1 MVKRDYYIILGISR
15 SESSAG
21 IHEAFRRL
29 AKKYHPD
36 LSGPEATE
44 TFQEISQAYNTL
56 SDPEQRRSYD
66 QTLRQRESF
75 LRSEPLEEA
84 GRQGRYRPEPL
95 VPQPMSILHDF
106 QTIRPSFDALFDRM
120 LRNFTGI
127 EVSKG
132 ERIEDLNVEVVLS
145 PPEAARGVLA
155 PIGVPVF
162 RPCSLCSG
170 SGRDWLAPCMACG
183 GQGMIEHEMTVP
195 VRIPP
200 MVRDRTVIEVP
211 IEGLGIHN
219 FFLRLHI
226 RISR

>member
-1 MVKRDYYIILGISR
+1 
-15 SESSAG
+15 
-21 IHEAFRRL
+21 
-29 AKKYHPD
+29 
-36 LSGPEATE
+36 
-44 TFQEISQAYNTL
+44 
-56 SDPEQRRSYD
+56 
-66 QTLRQRESF
+66 
-75 LRSEPLEEA
+75 
-84 GRQGRYRPEPL
+84 
-95 VPQPMSILHDF
+95 MSILHDF

-183 GQGMIEHEMTVP
+183 GQGMIEQEMTVS